1 MRLSIIIPV
10 YNKKRYL
17 SGLFEQIMVQTF
29 KDFECLLIDDGSTD
43 GSGEICDEFA
53 KKDPRFRV
61 IHIPNGGVSHAR
73 NVGLDAAQGE
83 YVTFIDSDDGILP
96 GYLEKLVCSILQS
109 GADLA
114 ISGFDKVTEDGMLV
128 KRIVPMRQGIIPFQS
143 LLADFVQEQRATG
156 IYGYCFS
163 KIYAR
168 KLLGDV
174 RFDESLKLAEDF
186 DFNLKIYERLD
197 TVCLTDH
204 TDYLYLQD
212 ADNSTGNIASEK
224 IDYLAQIRIN
234 LHYRAVL
241 QKLGAY
247 TDISQEIVE
256 GRLCDYAFFV
266 LFHTPLPHYQ
276 ERFETLCGLCE
287 GENIRLTAYQPLRKW
302 LFFCLRHH
310 CYHAAKQT
318 MTIYRAVRKIKSAV
332 VGK

>member
-17 SGLFEQIMVQTF
+17 SSLFEQIMAQTF
-29 KDFECLLIDDGSTD
+29 NDFECLLIDDGSTD

-53 KKDPRFRV
+53 QKDPRFRV
-61 IHIPNGGVSHAR
+61 FHIPNGGVSHAR

-96 GYLEKLVCSILQS
+96 RYLEKLVHCILQS

-114 ISGFDKVTEDGMLV
+114 ISGFDKVTKDGMLV
-128 KRIVPMRQGIIPFQS
+128 KRIVPMRKGMIPFQS
-143 LLADFVQEQRATG
+143 LLTDFAQEQRETG

-168 KLLGDV
+168 KLIGNV

-186 DFNLKIYERLD
+186 DFNLNFYECLD
-197 TVCLTDH
+197 TVYLTDH

-241 QKLGAY
+241 QKLEAY
-247 TDISQEIVE
+247 TGVGQEIVE

-266 LFHTPLPHYQ
+266 LFHTPLPYYH
-276 ERFETLCGLCE
+276 ERYEILYGLFLS
-287 GENIRLTAYQPLRKW
+287 ENIRLVAYQPLRKW
-302 LFFCLRHH
+302 LFFCLRYHW
-310 CYHAAKQT
+310 YHAAKKT
-318 MTIYRAVRKIKSAV
+318 MTIYRALRKIKSAV
-332 VGK
+332 AGR